1 MRTLS
6 RREFIRASTAAYLL
20 STAPLQRAAAIQAR
34 ITNTGNGIEVK
45 GDQYTWE
52 WSLDTDQFRLLD
64 LRGLLIAKGTVQ
76 PAVAVQPVGQKGV
89 RRCSSGIASGY
100 NLQGNELTI
109 EYEALNGT
117 AKLSVNWRFDP
128 DIFWLDPIIYK
139 STVVEDVV
147 ALHYF
152 AQGTGENARPTLES
166 DYVVLPGVSSASVM
180 SPIIPTGEISLNL
193 NQTCWL
199 GRGWTGDPKVLQ
211 IQAWGLP
218 AHYFCGYHRS
228 PFDYQKTP
236 PVKIENVPP
245 QELLNAF
252 CCGLAEVPNADH
264 LFETVHNH
272 YGPILSYRSDLWGH
286 LRGPGR
292 LSLGAKLCWTVGP
305 NFYEAIRQYY
315 LALVNAGIIQK
326 KTNSERKNAAAL
338 APSFD
343 TWGEQFGRGQMP
355 PDRFDE
361 PMLLS
366 IYEGM
371 KRSRM
376 NVKMFVID
384 GYWEGD
390 YGELVHST
398 ERFPQFNET
407 LARIR
412 SEGHLIGLWAAFMRC
427 SNPEALGLTTANMLR
442 LENGEPFMI
451 GKDVIT
457 AKPFYIMDCTQ
468 AEVQQVLRKL
478 ARDFVRHYQPDFIKF
493 DFGYELPSLAAAA
506 PKDMNWAGERIL
518 LKAMEVVVGAMRE
531 ENPDI
536 VVMYYSLSPLF
547 INYFDL
553 HSPDDLGFCAGDFDL
568 EANRR
573 FFFSSLLGEIGMP
586 TWGSSGYE
594 WLTAPEIWFDS
605 AAIGT
610 LGNLTSF
617 SGPEPKSL
625 ATPERVAKF
634 NGLTHVI
641 RHSNVFSPIL
651 IDGECQGP
659 ARGAHTSSWAR
670 LENGEVMLV
679 ALRERR
685 LDGRKGVGKFRDLI
699 ESTTSVVVASKTN
712 EGISKSPKLAVVPYG
727 NGEVILK
734 REGGPKTVLVIEHFL
749 GGEKKTTSLRVL
761 FERLRVPVREK
772 TDSGSIVEW
781 IEVDATL
788 EIPAHTTIV
797 GTVK

>member
-1 MRTLS
+1 MRSLS
-6 RREFIRASTAAYLL
+6 RREFIKASTATCLL
-20 STAPLQRAAAIQAR
+20 STVTLQRAAASQPGI
-34 ITNTGNGIEVK
+34 IDTGKGIEVK

-52 WSLDTDQFRLLD
+52 WSPETDQFRLLD
-64 LRGLLIAKGTVQ
+64 QRGLLIAKGTLQ
-76 PAVAVQPVGQKGV
+76 PAVVIQPVGEKGV
-89 RRCSSGIASGY
+89 RRCSSGKSSGY
-100 NLQGNELTI
+100 NLQGKTLTI
-109 EYEALNGT
+109 GYEGLNGS
-117 AKLSVNWRFDP
+117 AKLSVTWRFDH
-128 DIFWLDPIIYK
+128 DVFWLDPLVYE
-139 STVVEDVV
+139 STAAEDVV

-152 AQGTGENARPTLES
+152 AEGTGEQARPSMES

-180 SPIIPTGEISLNL
+180 SPIIPTGEIGLNV
-193 NQTCWL
+193 NQICWL

-228 PFDYQKTP
+228 PFDFQKSP
-236 PVKIENVPP
+236 PIRIENVPP

-264 LFETVHNH
+264 LFETAHNH

-315 LALVNAGIIQK
+315 LALVKAGIIQK

-343 TWGEQFGRGQMP
+343 TWGEQFGRDQMP

-384 GYWEGD
+384 GYWEGN
-390 YGELVHST
+390 YGDLLHST
-398 ERFPQFNET
+398 ERFPHFKET

-442 LENGEPFMI
+442 LEDGQPFMI

-457 AKPFYIMDCTQ
+457 DKPFYIMDCTQ

-478 ARDFVRHYQPDFIKF
+478 AREFIRRYQPEFIKF

-531 ENPDI
+531 EDPDI

-617 SGPEPKSL
+617 SGPDPKAL

-634 NGLTHVI
+634 NGLTHAI
-641 RHSNVFSPIL
+641 RYSNVFSPVL

-685 LDGRKGVGKFRDLI
+685 LDGRKGAGQFRDLI
-699 ESTTSVVVASKTN
+699 HSSTSVVVASKTN
-712 EGISKSPKLAVVPYG
+712 QGIEKTSQLAVVPF
-727 NGEVILK
+727 GEGDLILK
-734 REGGPKTVLVIEHFL
+734 RTGGIQSFRVTEHFF
-749 GGEKKTTSLRVL
+749 GGGKKTSPLIVQSG
-761 FERLRVPVREK
+761 RLRLPLREK
-772 TDSGSIVEW
+772 ATSGDRIEW
-781 IEVDATL
+781 IE
-788 EIPAHTTIV
+788 IV
-797 GTVK
+797 AV